1 MPALLKAT
9 PGPQGKLAGDWCCRV
24 VFWRPP
30 VPSVHGLKSYFRQ
43 PVLGFRGLRSCK
55 DSTDIIMQTSSF
67 FAIFF
72 RRSNSSGQ
80 YSTLLSIHVQAQH
93 FTMPAATHGMVDPDG
108 PWRPSTS
115 QRSANLSSQYYPS
128 HPGTERV
135 RSEQHLT
142 SIIHHA
148 LWFLTSDSWLAVSSE
163 TEAAISDLL
172 RGI

>member
-1 MPALLKAT
+1 VSCGVPAHLKAT
-9 PGPQGKLAGDWCCRV
+9 PGPRANLQVIGVARV

-43 PVLGFRGLRSCK
+43 PVLGFSRGLRSCT
-55 DSTDIIMQTSSF
+55 DSTDIMLQTSSF
-67 FAIFF
+67 FAILF

-80 YSTLLSIHVQAQH
+80 YSTLLLIHVQAQH

-148 LWFLTSDSWLAVSSE
+148 LW
-163 TEAAISDLL
+163 
-172 RGI
+172 